1 VMHKDSDIERNGTL
15 ALQTLNIVTL
25 EEEEIVLQSQ
35 SFNDFTIVIG
45 LKEYENWIY
54 VQVNRKDPELICFKN
69 RQEHTS

>member
-1 VMHKDSDIERNGTL
+1 MHKDSDIERNGTL